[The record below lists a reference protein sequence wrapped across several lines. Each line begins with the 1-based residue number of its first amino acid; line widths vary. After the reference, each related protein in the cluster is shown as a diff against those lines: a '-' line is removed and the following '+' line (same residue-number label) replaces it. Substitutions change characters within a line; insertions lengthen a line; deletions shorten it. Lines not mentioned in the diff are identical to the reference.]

1 MITSRLKINDWTVTP
16 QCLFV
21 ADRCVWALGQFLAAL
36 EKLQL
41 PDVIMVFKVP
51 HTLGANHPEPVL
63 GKRFKYPK
71 GILGIF
77 LCTIFRIIFVL
88 VHLK

>member
-1 MITSRLKINDWTVTP
+1 
-16 QCLFV
+16 
-21 ADRCVWALGQFLAAL
+21 
-36 EKLQL
+36 
-41 PDVIMVFKVP
+41 MVFKVP

-63 GKRFKYPK
+63 GKRFKYPQ

>member
-1 MITSRLKINDWTVTP
+1 
-16 QCLFV
+16 
-21 ADRCVWALGQFLAAL
+21 
-36 EKLQL
+36 
-41 PDVIMVFKVP
+41 MVFKVP

-77 LCTIFRIIFVL
+77 SCTIFRIIFVL
-88 VHLK
+88 VHLFSSFRDCLHMGEGGPGR

>member
-1 MITSRLKINDWTVTP
+1 
-16 QCLFV
+16 
-21 ADRCVWALGQFLAAL
+21 
-36 EKLQL
+36 
-41 PDVIMVFKVP
+41 MVFKVP

-88 VHLK
+88 VHLKWYLVVLGTVYIWVREAQEGKPAQVR